1 MEKIKYY
8 LILLVSLV
16 ACKANYLGNYQYEL
30 NNSTYY
36 KSNIEIKDDTLV
48 YNANVEMLGSISQ
61 KVFYLKKGNSLF
73 VDLKKKDTIMKN
85 IIISNLDSLR
95 IKIVTINPLGVI
107 IKNVSLRVFYIVK
120 FIKNVS
126 RTIFDNNFTSSQY
139 DFLSKILKLTKNYHQ
154 KLITPNW
161 YNNNL

>member
-61 KVFYLKKGNSLF
+61 KVFYLKKRNSLF
-73 VDLKKKDTIMKN
+73 VDFKKKDTIMKN